1 MLATRSLVRQLF
13 WPGLST
19 AIMLALALSLGVWQV
34 QRLAWKTNLLAEID
48 RGEAAPAITLPTDPQ
63 PFTKVRVEGL
73 LRQDLSAL
81 YGVEVRTT
89 QAGPALGAF
98 LLNPLERT
106 GADPIMVDRGWVPND
121 VPRDT
126 TPIVATV
133 EGYVRPPEQ
142 SVRFGAAN
150 DPAAHRF
157 YALDPAA
164 IGASLGLRHV
174 APFTL
179 VALGDASP
187 GRYPEPAQALPRP
200 ANNHLVYAFTWFGLA
215 AVLVAIFGVYASKL
229 LKARP

>member
-19 AIMLALALSLGVWQV
+19 AIMLTLALSLGVWQV
-34 QRLAWKTNLLAEID
+34 HRLAWKTNLLAEID
-48 RGEAAPAITLPTDPQ
+48 RGEASPAIPLPTDPA
-63 PFTKVRVEGL
+63 PFAKVRVEGL
-73 LRQDLSAL
+73 LRQDLPAL
-81 YGVEVRTT
+81 YGVEVRST

-106 GADPIMVDRGWVPND
+106 GADPIMVDRGWVPDN

-133 EGYVRPPEQ
+133 DGYVRPPEQ

-164 IGASLGLRHV
+164 IGDSLGLHRV

-187 GRYPEPAQALPRP
+187 GNYPEPAQTLPRP

-215 AVLVAIFGVYASKL
+215 AVLTAIFGVYAGKL